1 MFRKQCAQLNSHET
15 HFFDFPK
22 HCWCS
27 GNNSYGR
34 WGLTEHI
41 PLMGFQRKTHPQ
53 MFFPSQNMRLDSCD
67 GNSSQTHQQAPS
79 NPQLHPGHTAQK
91 IPFCT
96 LRKITPSYKMLYSCT
111 IVLVR
116 NGVPSSTGGTY
127 VYLHSR
133 ITLERFSAQ
142 FGGKEQAER
151 KPWRKAADQLLKVA
165 PVFTCLL
172 LHIWTSI
179 CSPLNPG
186 L

>member
-127 VYLHSR
+127 VSSFKDNPWKV
-133 ITLERFSAQ
+133 FSTVWWKRAS
-142 FGGKEQAER
+142 GKETMKKSSWSA
-151 KPWRKAADQLLKVA
+151 
-165 PVFTCLL
+165 
-172 LHIWTSI
+172 S
-179 CSPLNPG
+179 
-186 L
+186 